1 MRRPVTLAA
10 LALSTG
16 LACSACG
23 TGLHAQTY
31 REVGRQDGAN
41 TDVAS
46 LAVRDL
52 AVTGPDTGST
62 IPVDGTASITG
73 LFANSGETSDALVS
87 ASSDAASTVTFAE
100 SGKPVTRIEVPARGA
115 STATWVISLTGL
127 TKPLAAGS
135 YLNVTLTFA
144 KAPRTT
150 VRVPVRAGNNGLSE
164 RTPAQDP
171 YKEG

>member
-1 MRRPVTLAA
+1 MPRPLTLAA
-10 LALSTG
+10 LALSAG

-31 REVGRQDGAN
+31 QEVGRQDGAN

-46 LAVRDL
+46 LAVRNL
-52 AVTGPDTGST
+52 AVTGPDSGST
-62 IPVDGTASITG
+62 IPVDGTASLTG

-87 ASSDAASTVTFAE
+87 ASSDVAATVSFTE
-100 SGKPVTRIEVPARGA
+100 SGKPVTSIEVPARGA
-115 STATWVISLTGL
+115 STATWAISLTGL

-135 YLNVTLTFA
+135 YISVTLTFA

-150 VRVPVRAGNNGLSE
+150 VRVPVRAGNNGLAE
-164 RTPAQDP
+164 RSPAQDP
-171 YKEG
+171 YKQG